1 MRNRFTNRDKK
12 LLLYSGFF
20 CVVLL
25 ILWIIFAPGRG
36 AFDLFRNQKEL
47 KRIQAENIRLKDENK
62 ALQEEIDRLRNDPA
76 YLEEKA
82 RKEYGMLKENEVLYI
97 FKNKKK

>member
-12 LLLYSGFF
+12 LLLYTGFF
-20 CVVLL
+20 CGALL

-36 AFDLFRNQKEL
+36 AFGLFRTQKEL
-47 KRIQAENIRLKDENK
+47 KRIQADNIRLKDENK

-82 RKEYGMLKENEVLYI
+82 RTEYGMLKENEVLYI
-97 FKNKKK
+97 FKKKK